1 MKKSFTRALYKII
14 QMEFIYRILFYLF
27 LLKRKNITQNIK
39 FTNNLKNQINEQIND
54 LDSNGITKLKKIFNK
69 DLLENINVKFTNLAN
84 NNIGNFQFNLHP
96 DFKNTTDINSIK
108 SYSEIKKFT
117 NYISLK
123 NPLMQ
128 LDELFILLNN
138 EQLLSILEC
147 YFGCIPKLTYV
158 NVRRSFV
165 NTLTDMETNFYHCDE
180 NSYKFLKVFI
190 YLNDVNLE
198 GGPFTYA
205 LGSHKNKT
213 LLYQSKYH
221 YTDAEINNVYSKD
234 KIFYAT
240 AELGDIILGN
250 TRGFHKGTKVKN
262 KERTMITLNF
272 GVHADDFNFNNK
284 LNYKN
289 HHVEKLNSS
298 SKLLFI

>member
-1 MKKSFTRALYKII
+1 
-14 QMEFIYRILFYLF
+14 
-27 LLKRKNITQNIK
+27 
-39 FTNNLKNQINEQIND
+39 
-54 LDSNGITKLKKIFNK
+54 
-69 DLLENINVKFTNLAN
+69 
-84 NNIGNFQFNLHP
+84 
-96 DFKNTTDINSIK
+96 
-108 SYSEIKKFT
+108 
-117 NYISLK
+117 
-123 NPLMQ
+123 MQ
-128 LDELFILLNN
+128 LEEIFILLNN
-138 EQLLSILEC
+138 EHLISLLEC

-205 LGSHKNKT
+205 LGSYKNKP

-221 YTDAEINNVYSKD
+221 YTDTEINDIYTKD

-240 AELGDIILGN
+240 ADRGDVILGN

-262 KERTMITLNF
+262 TERTMITLNF
-272 GVHADDFNFNNK
+272 GVHPDDFNFNNK
-284 LNYKN
+284 LNYNKHN
-289 HHVEKLNSS
+289 TEKLNEKSRS
-298 SKLLFI
+298 LFS

>member
-14 QMEFIYRILFYLF
+14 QIEFIYRILFYLF

-54 LDSNGITKLKKIFNK
+54 LESKGITKLKKIFNK

-84 NNIGNFQFNLHP
+84 NNIGNFQFILHP

-108 SYSEIKKFT
+108 NYSEIKKFT

-128 LDELFILLNN
+128 LDEVFILLNN

-190 YLNDVNLE
+190 YLNDVNFE

-221 YTDAEINNVYSKD
+221 YTDSEINNIYTKD

-240 AELGDIILGN
+240 ANLGDVILGN

-262 KERTMITLNF
+262 TERTMITLNF
-272 GVHADDFNFNNK
+272 GMHPDDFNFNNK
-284 LNYKN
+284 LNYNN
-289 HHVEKLNSS
+289 HSIEKLNSR
-298 SKLLFI
+298 SKIFFN

>member
-1 MKKSFTRALYKII
+1 MKKNFIRALYKII
-14 QMEFIYRILFYLF
+14 QIELIYRILFYLF
-27 LLKRKNITQNIK
+27 LVKRKINTKEIP
-39 FTNNLKNQINEQIND
+39 FVNNLKNQINKQINE
-54 LDSNGITKLKKIFNK
+54 LECNGITKFKDNFNK
-69 DLLENINVKFTNLAN
+69 ELLKNINVKFTNLAN
-84 NNIGNFQFNLHP
+84 NNINDFQFILHP
-96 DFKNTTDINSIK
+96 EFKNTININNIK
-108 SYSEIKKFT
+108 SYSGITNYT

-123 NPLMQ
+123 NPLIK
-128 LDELFILLNN
+128 LDEIFMLLDN
-138 EQLLSILEC
+138 EQLLSALEC

-180 NSYKFLKVFI
+180 NSFKFLKVFI
-190 YLNDVNLE
+190 YLNDVSLE

-221 YTDAEINNVYSKD
+221 YTDTEINNIYTKD

-240 AELGDIILGN
+240 ANLGDVILGN

-262 KERTMITLNF
+262 NERTMITFNF
-272 GVHADDFNFNNK
+272 GVHPDDFNFKNDLIYKNENIQK
-284 LNYKN
+284 LNTQ
-289 HHVEKLNSS
+289 
-298 SKLLFI
+298 SKLFFI

>member
-1 MKKSFTRALYKII
+1 MKKNFFRALYKII
-14 QMEFIYRILFYLF
+14 QIEFIYKILFYLF
-27 LLKRKNITQNIK
+27 LFKRKTITQNIK
-39 FTNNLKNQINEQIND
+39 FINNLKSQINEQINE
-54 LDSNGITKLKKIFNK
+54 LECNGITKLKKNFNK
-69 DLLENINVKFTNLAN
+69 ELLENINVKFTNLAN
-84 NNIGNFQFNLHP
+84 KNINNFHFILHP
-96 DFKNTTDINSIK
+96 DFKNTIDIKSIK
-108 SYSEIKKFT
+108 NYSEIKKYT

-128 LDELFILLNN
+128 LDEVFILLNN
-138 EQLLSILEC
+138 EKLLSILDC
-147 YFGCIPKLTYV
+147 YFGCIPKLTNV

-190 YLNDVNLE
+190 YLNDVNLD

-221 YTDAEINNVYSKD
+221 YTDTEINNAYSKD

-240 AELGDIILGN
+240 ANLGDVIIGN

-262 KERTMITLNF
+262 TERTMITLNF
-272 GVHADDFNFNNK
+272 GMHPDDFNFNNK
-284 LNYKN
+284 LNYSN
-289 HHVEKLNSS
+289 LNTEKLNPFC
-298 SKLLFI
+298 KLYFS

>member
-1 MKKSFTRALYKII
+1 MNKNFIRALYKII
-14 QMEFIYRILFYLF
+14 QIELIYRILFYLF
-27 LLKRKNITQNIK
+27 LLKRKINTQKIP
-39 FTNNLKNQINEQIND
+39 FANNVKNQINEQINE
-54 LDSNGITKLKKIFNK
+54 LECNGITKLKKNLDT
-69 DLLENINVKFTNLAN
+69 DLLENINIKFTNLAN
-84 NNIGNFQFNLHP
+84 KDINNFQFILHP
-96 DFKNTTDINSIK
+96 YFKNTIDIKNIK
-108 SYSEIKKFT
+108 SYSEIKKYT

-128 LDELFILLNN
+128 LDEVFILLNN
-138 EQLLSILEC
+138 EKLLSILDC
-147 YFGCIPKLTYV
+147 YFGCIPKLTNV

-190 YLNDVNLE
+190 YLNDVNLD

-221 YTDAEINNVYSKD
+221 YTDTEISNIYAKE

-240 AELGDIILGN
+240 ANLGDIILGN

-262 KERTMITLNF
+262 TERTMITLNF
-272 GVHADDFNFNNK
+272 GIHPDDFNFNNK
-284 LNYKN
+284 LNYNN
-289 HHVEKLNSS
+289 HSISKLSNSS
-298 SKLLFI
+298 KFFFI

>member
-1 MKKSFTRALYKII
+1 MNKNFIRALYKII
-14 QMEFIYRILFYLF
+14 QIELIYRILFYLF
-27 LLKRKNITQNIK
+27 LLKRKINTQKIL
-39 FTNNLKNQINEQIND
+39 FANNVKNKINEQINE
-54 LDSNGITKLKKIFNK
+54 LESNGITKFSKYFNK
-69 DLLENINVKFTNLAN
+69 ELLENINIKFTNLAN
-84 NNIGNFQFNLHP
+84 NNINDFQFIIHP
-96 DFKNTTDINSIK
+96 EFRNTININSIK
-108 SYSEIKKFT
+108 NYSEIKKYT

-128 LDELFILLNN
+128 LDEIFILLNN
-138 EQLLSILEC
+138 EHLISSLEC
-147 YFGCIPKLTYV
+147 YFDCIPKLTYV

-165 NTLTDMETNFYHCDE
+165 NNLTDMETNFYHCDE

-221 YTDAEINNVYSKD
+221 YTDTEINNAYSKD

-240 AELGDIILGN
+240 GELGDIILGN

-262 KERTMITLNF
+262 NERTMITLNF
-272 GVHADDFNFNNK
+272 GIHPDDFNFNNK
-284 LNYKN
+284 LNYN
-289 HHVEKLNSS
+289 NYNVEKLNNS
-298 SKLLFI
+298 SKLFFN